1 MHRGVRAPSV
11 RKPTV
16 RTADEGRSGP
26 VLRQNPPIFKP
37 RLETLRI
44 ILASNPPCAQCAPP
58 SRRILRNKS
67 GVYPGGPHCAKYRSQ
82 RPSVGRKRA
91 SLLEWT
97 GPSILRPTRYRRF
110 SRGWGC
116 YPLEAVRCVGRGY
129 VRSIGIRPAREKA
142 PGSRGK
148 PRGRRKRRV
157 PSLSAPSGADM
168 RILPNVPDVQGSER
182 AIRPIRLRYRRSLM
196 RPRA

>member
-1 MHRGVRAPSV
+1 MPCGACSKSAASVRAGVPAPSV

-116 YPLEAVRCVGRGY
+116 YPRRRNGRMFPTRSEALEVLRG
-129 VRSIGIRPAREKA
+129 
-142 PGSRGK
+142 PGSRK
-148 PRGRRKRRV
+148 PIGFQQPECPRHRRARV
-157 PSLSAPSGADM
+157 GPAAA
-168 RILPNVPDVQGSER
+168 LPIRVRNGSE
-182 AIRPIRLRYRRSLM
+182 
-196 RPRA
+196 